1 MPYWGCRGAK
11 CPNKMKN
18 EKYMTPEIEELEVV
32 VEQGF
37 VTSPGDGGSE
47 GTGEEDLM

>member
-1 MPYWGCRGAK
+1 M
-11 CPNKMKN
+11 
-18 EKYMTPEIEELEVV
+18 YMTPEIEKLEVV

-37 VTSPGDGGSE
+37 ATSPGGSE